1 MTTNTDEP
9 TTLTV
14 SLPGT
19 DAPKAVMSL
28 AAAGDMGFG
37 DDGNRGRRNQW
48 LRTEGFDPDHSAA
61 IDLVHSRIVIEA
73 NRLQDIFTPGG
84 IRREADG
91 MVTRGRAYAVP
102 ATPQDGLSVHNL
114 VITVA
119 DCMPI
124 FLFDQGSGAYGL
136 LHSGWKGTGILS
148 EAVAMMQRLYG
159 TKPADLAVAFGP
171 RIGTCCYVVD
181 EARAAVFS
189 GEFGAAAVVRTEGQ
203 PRLDLVAANM
213 ALADS
218 LGLGSVRLLDGCTS
232 CNHSFGSFRRQG
244 AGSFTRMAVAIGYP
258 VEPV

>member
-1 MTTNTDEP
+1 MESM
-9 TTLTV
+9 TV
-14 SLPGT
+14 SLPGA

-28 AAAGDMGFG
+28 ATAGDMGFG
-37 DDGNRGRRNQW
+37 DDGNRSRRNRW
-48 LRTEGFDPDHSAA
+48 LCAEGFDPDHSAA

-73 NRLQDIFTPGG
+73 NSLRDVFTSGG

-91 MVTRGRAYAVP
+91 MVTAGRTRAFSAAFPGAVP
-102 ATPQDGLSVHNL
+102 VMARVDIL

-124 FLFDQGSGAYGL
+124 FLYDKGSGAYGL

-148 EAVAMMQRLYG
+148 EAVSMMQRLYG
-159 TKPADLAVAFGP
+159 TRPADLAVAFGP

-189 GEFGAAAVVRTEGQ
+189 GEFGTAAVVRTEGK

-218 LGLGSVRLLDGCTS
+218 LGIGSVQLLDGCTS
-232 CNHSFGSFRRQG
+232 CDQSFGSFRRQG
-244 AGSFTRMAVAIGYP
+244 AGRFTRMAAAIGYSG
-258 VEPV
+258 ETD

>member
-1 MTTNTDEP
+1 MESM
-9 TTLTV
+9 TV
-14 SLPGT
+14 SLPGA

-37 DDGNRGRRNQW
+37 DDGNRSRRNGW
-48 LRTEGFDPDHSAA
+48 LCTEGFDPDHSAA

-73 NRLQDIFTPGG
+73 NRTRDVFTPGG

-91 MVTRGRAYAVP
+91 MVTAGRMCAVP
-102 ATPQDGLSVHNL
+102 GPTPEEARVDSL

-124 FLFDQGSGAYGL
+124 FMYDQGSGAYGL

-148 EAVAMMQRLYG
+148 EAVSMMQRLYG
-159 TKPADLAVAFGP
+159 TRPADLAVAFGP
-171 RIGTCCYVVD
+171 RIGACCYVVD
-181 EARAAVFS
+181 ESRAAIFS
-189 GEFGAAAVVRTEGQ
+189 GEFGTAAVVRAEGK

-218 LGLGSVRLLDGCTS
+218 LGIGSVQLLDGCTS
-232 CNHSFGSFRRQG
+232 CDPSFGSFRRQG
-244 AGSFTRMAVAIGYP
+244 AGRFTRMAAAIGYP
-258 VEPV
+258 VEPA